1 MLDNI
6 KIYASDKYWNHI
18 LADLGANLVES
29 PDCADV
35 IFDDIK
41 TDAPVSVDDLQNL
54 ILNKFNNNDIITCVF
69 GRDMVLPELQRKIV
83 VALYKNPNIQMCEL
97 KLAVGVMPDIAT
109 HSVENAIYQLRKTFG
124 HDFIL
129 NENGGYRIGHI

>member
-6 KIYASDKYWNHI
+6 KIYTSDKYWHGI

-35 IFDDIK
+35 ILDDIK
-41 TDAPVSVDDLQNL
+41 INAPISVDDLQQS
-54 ILNKFNNNDIITCVF
+54 ILNQFNNNDIIADVF
-69 GRDMVLPELQRKIV
+69 GHDIVLPELQRKIV
-83 VALYKNPNIQMCEL
+83 VALYKNPNIQIREL
-97 KLAVGVMPDIAT
+97 KLLVGVMPDITT
-109 HSVENAIYQLRKTFG
+109 HSVETAIYQLRKTFG

-129 NENGGYRIGHI
+129 NENGGYRIGRI